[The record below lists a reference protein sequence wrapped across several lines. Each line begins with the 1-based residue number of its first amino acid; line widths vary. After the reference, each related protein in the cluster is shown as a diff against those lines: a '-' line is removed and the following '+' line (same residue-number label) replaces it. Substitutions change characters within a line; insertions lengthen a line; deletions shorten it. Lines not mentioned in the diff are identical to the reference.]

1 MVYRRTVKT
10 AARMY
15 RQIKLSRFFSFLLLF
30 LFVSCNN
37 TKQTKSESKK
47 YNIVFILA
55 DDMGRNYVEGR
66 PGDPGSQGF
75 DDVLNTG
82 KPKETDGPAK
92 DAHKWA
98 LLTERTLAFLD
109 KNKDKP
115 FFAYVS
121 FNAVHRH

>member
-1 MVYRRTVKT
+1 
-10 AARMY
+10 
-15 RQIKLSRFFSFLLLF
+15 
-30 LFVSCNN
+30 
-37 TKQTKSESKK
+37 
-47 YNIVFILA
+47 
-55 DDMGRNYVEGR
+55 MGRNYAEGR

-92 DAHKWA
+92 DAHKSA

-121 FNAVHRH
+121 FNAVRRPLMEKPEPIAKYKAKPGSNDSVNNPVTGLRPHLFPAITN